1 MGAVRSFG
9 KGRMKNPQE
18 RTSLLHR
25 LLERGIS
32 ESQLKELAGEHD
44 KFILELILES
54 DKIVKVLDE
63 PWEYKQLAQWG
74 AEQFC
79 SEEAFWIT
87 LVSGKPQPDLLTEAK
102 KHYSYKIAYLVLYI
116 EDGLALYTKTSD
128 GVFVEAEEQ
137 NTDWKFLKQG
147 IAKHGLDALQYHS
160 PPAWAQNLYINFE
173 DFEIFKCFYLE
184 PNVEDKESLE
194 KNRQI
199 KRNAIKAYREGL
211 FDEQGL
217 NVVSAAR

>member
-1 MGAVRSFG
+1 
-9 KGRMKNPQE
+9 MKNSQE
-18 RTSLLHR
+18 HTSVLKR
-25 LLERGIS
+25 LLERGINQ
-32 ESQLKELAGEHD
+32 SQLKALAGEHD

-54 DKIVKVLDE
+54 DKIVKATDE
-63 PWEYKQLAQWG
+63 PWEHKRLAQWG
-74 AEQFC
+74 AEEFC
-79 SEEAFWIT
+79 REDVFWAT
-87 LVSGKPQPDLLTEAK
+87 LVNGRPHSSLLTEAK

-137 NTDWKFLKQG
+137 NEDWKFLKHG

-160 PPAWAQNLYINFE
+160 PPAWAQNLYINRE

-184 PNVEDKESLE
+184 PDIEDAESLART
-194 KNRQI
+194 RQI

-217 NVVSAAR
+217 NVVSAIR

>member
-1 MGAVRSFG
+1 
-9 KGRMKNPQE
+9 MKNSPE
-18 RTSLLHR
+18 RTSLLQR
-25 LLERGIS
+25 LLERGVS

-54 DKIVKVLDE
+54 DKIVKVRDE

-79 SEEAFWIT
+79 CEEVFWIT
-87 LVSGKPQPDLLTEAK
+87 LVNGKPHTDLLTEAK

-128 GVFVEAEEQ
+128 EGFVEVGEQ
-137 NTDWKFLKQG
+137 SADRKFLSQM
-147 IAKHGLDALQYHS
+147 IAKHGLDALQFHS
-160 PPAWAQNLYINFE
+160 PPAWAQNLYINYE

-184 PNVEDKESLE
+184 PDSEDKDSLE
-194 KNRQI
+194 RTRQI
-199 KRNAIKAYREGL
+199 KRNAIRAYREGL
-211 FDEQGL
+211 FDEEGL
-217 NVVSAAR
+217 NVLAAT